1 MASITWCTSSGSSWA
16 GFFDGGDLS
25 EVDRLPCARGIVY
38 GLLIIVNGTGGFGV
52 TLTGGPGGTQTQTAD
67 KTQTAVT
74 SGSADSHSQTLESR
88 LKSRGTADLIFYI
101 HRSSYNAA
109 RTISTRHAPSTRQN
123 SNAIAEHNSA
133 AQWMESE
140 F

>member
-1 MASITWCTSSGSSWA
+1 MASITWCSSSGSSWA

-74 SGSADSHSQTLESR
+74 SADTRVSR